1 MNRNKLVRKHYTSHY
16 EGKYFMISVG
26 IDVSKGK
33 STVCLMKPGGEVLKR
48 PFDVSHSKS
57 DVSALADFIKS
68 YGEEARI
75 VLESTGHYHWPI
87 AYALSDEG
95 MFVCVVNPYRMKRF
109 CSQSIRRA
117 KTDKIDSIHIAAFGI
132 TYWSDLVQLPSK
144 EGIYNEMR
152 MLSRQYHQTLELFVK
167 AKMSL
172 QTLADKVMPGI
183 DDLIKNNQSNLKLTD
198 FMNRYW
204 HFDNILAM
212 GEKRFCR
219 DYVNWTKK
227 QRYHNSEQKA
237 KLLFAKAQSGI
248 SVLPFTLSTKIAVT
262 EAAKCVYQLEA
273 SRKTILTQLTE
284 LAKSLPEY
292 ETVREMSCVGDI
304 LTPLLIAEIGDLSRF
319 KNKHALIAYA
329 GIDAPPYQSGTYT
342 GTNRHISKRGNG
354 YLRKIGYEIMQSLLM
369 HKPVDDPVYAFI
381 SKKRDEG
388 MGGKKA
394 MIAGLNKFF
403 RVYYGKV
410 TELYRSIE
418 A

>member
-1 MNRNKLVRKHYTSHY
+1 
-16 EGKYFMISVG
+16 MISVG

-48 PFDVSHSKS
+48 PFDVSHTKP
-57 DVSALADFIKS
+57 DVSVLTELIKS
-68 YGEEARI
+68 YNEEARV

-95 MFVCVVNPYRMKRF
+95 LFVSVVNPYRMKRF

-117 KTDKIDSIHIAAFGI
+117 KTDKIDSIYIAAFGI
-132 TYWSDLVQLPSK
+132 TYWSELIPLPSK
-144 EGIYNEMR
+144 DDIYSEMR
-152 MLSRQYHQTLELFVK
+152 LLSRQYHQTLELFVK
-167 AKMSL
+167 SKLNL
-172 QTLADKVMPGI
+172 QTLADKAMPGI
-183 DDLIKNNQSNLKLTD
+183 DALIKDNQSNLKLTD

-237 KLLFAKAQSGI
+237 HLLYAAAQSGI
-248 SVLPFTLSTKIAVT
+248 SVLPYSISTKIAVT

-273 SRKTILTQLTE
+273 SRKTILAQLTK
-284 LAKSLPEY
+284 LAKTLPEY
-292 ETVREMSCVGDI
+292 ETVRGMSCVGDI

-319 KNKHALIAYA
+319 KNKHALIAYT
-329 GIDAPPYQSGTYT
+329 GIDAPPYQSGTYI

-369 HKPVDDPVYAFI
+369 HKPKGDPVYDFI
-381 SKKRDEG
+381 AKKRDEG

-394 MIAGLNKFF
+394 MIAGLNKFL

>member
-1 MNRNKLVRKHYTSHY
+1 
-16 EGKYFMISVG
+16 MISVG

-48 PFDVSHSKS
+48 PFDVFHTKP
-57 DVSALADFIKS
+57 DVSVLTELIKS
-68 YGEEARI
+68 YNEEARV

-95 MFVCVVNPYRMKRF
+95 LFVSVVNPYRMKRF

-117 KTDKIDSIHIAAFGI
+117 KTDKIDSIYIAAFGI
-132 TYWSDLVQLPSK
+132 TYWSELIPLPSK
-144 EGIYNEMR
+144 DDIYSEMR
-152 MLSRQYHQTLELFVK
+152 LLSRQYHQTLELFVK
-167 AKMSL
+167 SKLNL
-172 QTLADKVMPGI
+172 QTLADKAMPGI
-183 DDLIKNNQSNLKLTD
+183 DALIKDNQSNLKLTD

-237 KLLFAKAQSGI
+237 HLLYASAQSGI
-248 SVLPFTLSTKIAVT
+248 SVLPYSISTKIAVT

-273 SRKTILTQLTE
+273 SRKTILAQLTK
-284 LAKSLPEY
+284 LAKTLPEY
-292 ETVREMSCVGDI
+292 ETVRGMSCVGDI

-319 KNKHALIAYA
+319 KNKHALIAYT
-329 GIDAPPYQSGTYT
+329 GIDAPPDQSGTYI

-369 HKPVDDPVYAFI
+369 HPCSFT
-381 SKKRDEG
+381 R
-388 MGGKKA
+388 
-394 MIAGLNKFF
+394 
-403 RVYYGKV
+403 
-410 TELYRSIE
+410 
-418 A
+418 